1 MVADCDHLSN
11 LKLSRTLPYAFSEH
25 GAIMAASVLN
35 TPRAVEASI
44 FVVRA
49 FVKLRQMV
57 AAHKDLARKL
67 AALEKKYDDQ
77 FKIVF
82 EAIAELM
89 TPLSVLAADVRR
101 WTQTVLSRRCHWTKS
116 TLRLSAYATG

>member
-1 MVADCDHLSN
+1 
-11 LKLSRTLPYAFSEH
+11 
-25 GAIMAASVLN
+25 MAASVLN
-35 TPRAVEASI
+35 TPRAIEASI

-89 TPLSVLAADVRR
+89 APPEKPKKKIGFEVKEKQAAYGK
-101 WTQTVLSRRCHWTKS
+101 QKKKS
-116 TLRLSAYATG
+116 KAASK

>member
-1 MVADCDHLSN
+1 
-11 LKLSRTLPYAFSEH
+11 
-25 GAIMAASVLN
+25 MAASVLN